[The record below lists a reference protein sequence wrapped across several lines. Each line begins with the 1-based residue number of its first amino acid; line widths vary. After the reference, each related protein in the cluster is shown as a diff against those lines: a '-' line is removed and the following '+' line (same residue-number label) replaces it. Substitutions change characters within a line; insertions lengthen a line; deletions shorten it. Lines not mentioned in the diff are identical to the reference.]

1 MGEIITDL
9 FVVCGEDKAAL
20 LRQRSLTS
28 HTAAGDQLK
37 GQAAVR
43 N

>member
-9 FVVCGEDKAAL
+9 FVVRREDKAAL
-20 LRQRSLTS
+20 LWQRSLTS
-28 HTAAGDQLK
+28 HTSARDQLK